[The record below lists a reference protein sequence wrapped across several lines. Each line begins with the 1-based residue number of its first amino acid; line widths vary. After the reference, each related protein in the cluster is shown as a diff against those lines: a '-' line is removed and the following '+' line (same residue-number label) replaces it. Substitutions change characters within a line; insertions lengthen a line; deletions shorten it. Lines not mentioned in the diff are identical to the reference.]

1 MKSVYLLFS
10 LLTILG
16 ANYCN
21 PVNENE
27 SINIKDLDENM
38 IDIRVYHENLGGD
51 LKAGDI
57 DGAKWLLK
65 GMDSILLI
73 VSDKFTTHRKLDKP
87 FNYFYE
93 KNLKDPINNLKS
105 ALDKKDLPRAGSAY
119 IMLTDKCNDCHIDHD
134 IEKEVQ
140 NWMK

>member
-1 MKSVYLLFS
+1 MKILYLIFS
-10 LLTILG
+10 LLIILI

-21 PVNENE
+21 PVIENE
-27 SINIKDLDENM
+27 IVNIKDLDENM
-38 IDIRVYHENLGGD
+38 IDIRVYHENLGGF
-51 LKAGDI
+51 LKTGDI
-57 DGAKWLLK
+57 DGAQWLLT

-93 KNLKDPINNLKS
+93 KNLKSPINSLKS
-105 ALDKKDLPRAGSAY
+105 ALDKKDLPKARAAY
-119 IMLTDKCNDCHIDHD
+119 LLLTDNCNDCHINHEID
-134 IEKEVQ
+134 KEVQ

>member
-1 MKSVYLLFS
+1 MKILYLIFS
-10 LLTILG
+10 LLFILS

-21 PVNENE
+21 PVIENE
-27 SINIKDLDENM
+27 SVNIKDLDENM

-51 LKAGDI
+51 LKTGDI
-57 DGAKWLLK
+57 DGAKWLLT

-93 KNLKDPINNLKS
+93 KNLKAPINNLKS
-105 ALDKKDLPRAGSAY
+105 ALDKNDLPKARAAY
-119 IMLTDKCNDCHIDHD
+119 ILLTDNCNDCHINHD
-134 IEKEVQ
+134 IDKEVQ